1 MDNVTS
7 LAKMEFPSLIS
18 DHDTILAPYA
28 VHAVQSRGRNYPEIP
43 CTLRSH
49 YQRDR
54 ERIIHSV
61 AFRRLKHKTQ
71 VFVSHEGDHY
81 RTRLTHSLEVA
92 QNARTLARLLK
103 LNEDLT
109 EALALAH
116 DLGHSPFGH
125 AGEAALHEVYAPFGG
140 FNHNDQTFRVLTILE
155 KRYAEF
161 DGLNLSWETLE
172 GVVKHNGPIT
182 TNIPKTIE
190 NYNKT
195 YDLMLHTFPSAEAQ
209 IAALAD
215 DIAYHCH
222 DIDDGL
228 KAGLFTIADIKEIPL
243 IGDVFKEKEHK
254 YPNLDQS
261 RLIYECVRQLS
272 QILIRDAYTE
282 TRQRITK
289 SGVRNVDDV
298 RHLTRPVAG
307 FSSHLA
313 DFEIKIRKFM
323 KESMYNHYKVLRR
336 WVKGKEIL
344 QDLFKLFLEQPKCLP
359 TEWSLKTKGSNEPE
373 TARIVVDYIAGMT
386 DRYAIEEHQRIYNL
400 YHPS

>member
-1 MDNVTS
+1 MDKMTL
-7 LAKMEFPSLIS
+7 LAKMEFPSLTS

-28 VHAVQSRGRNYPEIP
+28 IHAIQSRGRNYPETP
-43 CTLRSH
+43 CPLRSH

-103 LNEDLT
+103 LNEDLA

-140 FNHNDQTFRVLTILE
+140 FNHNDQTFRVLTMLE

-172 GVVKHNGPIT
+172 GVVKHNGPIIG
-182 TNIPKTIE
+182 NIPKTIE
-190 NYNKT
+190 QYNKN
-195 YDLMLHTFPSAEAQ
+195 YDLALHTFPSAEAQ

-228 KAGLFTIADIKEIPL
+228 KAGLFSIADIKEIPL
-243 IGDVFKEKEHK
+243 IGDIFKEKEHK
-254 YPNLDQS
+254 YPNLDTS

-282 TRQRITK
+282 TRQRLTK
-289 SGVRNVDDV
+289 SGVRNIDDI
-298 RHLTRPVAG
+298 RNLDHPIAG
-307 FSSHLA
+307 FSNHLG
-313 DFEIKIRKFM
+313 DFEVKIRKFM
-323 KESMYNHYKVLRR
+323 HESMYNHYKVLRR

-359 TEWSLKTKGSNEPE
+359 TEWYHKTKGPKEPE

>member
-1 MDNVTS
+1 MMPVEAKNEL
-7 LAKMEFPSLIS
+7 LAVQPSFEDL
-18 DHDTILAPYA
+18 LGPYA
-28 VHAVQSRGRNYPEIP
+28 VHEARSLGRVYQEPP
-43 CTLRSH
+43 CPLRSL

-81 RTRLTHSLEVA
+81 RTRLTHSIEVA

-103 LNEDLT
+103 LNEDLAET
-109 EALALAH
+109 LALAH
-116 DLGHSPFGH
+116 DLGHAPFGH
-125 AGEAALHEVYAPFGG
+125 AGEAALHEVFAPFGG
-140 FNHNDQTFRVLTILE
+140 FDHNEQTFRVLTILE
-155 KRYAEF
+155 KRYAGF
-161 DGLNLSWETLE
+161 DGLNLTWETLE
-172 GVVKHNGPIT
+172 GLVKHNGPLT
-182 TNIPKTIE
+182 SNIPQTIAH
-190 NYNKT
+190 YSKLH
-195 YDLMLHTFPSAEAQ
+195 DLKLSTFPSAEAQ
-209 IAALAD
+209 IAALSD

-228 KAGLFTIADIKEIPL
+228 KAGLFEIADVKEIPL
-243 IGDVFKEKEHK
+243 IGDIIRDFEHK
-254 YPNLDQS
+254 HPNLDKT
-261 RLIYECVRQLS
+261 RLIYESVRQLS
-272 QILIRDAYTE
+272 QMLIHDAYTE

-289 SGVRNVDDV
+289 SGVNSADAIRN
-298 RHLTRPVAG
+298 LGSPIAG
-307 FSSHLA
+307 FSKHLTE
-313 DFEIKIRKFM
+313 FETKIRSFM
-323 KESMYNHYKVLRR
+323 HEFMYNHYRVLRR

-359 TEWSLKTKGSNEPE
+359 TEWYQSTKGPSTQE